1 MDEVAQVKERLDVA
15 EVLGS
20 YLELK
25 QSGRNLKASCP
36 FHHEKT
42 ASFMVSPEKNIWHC
56 FGCGEGGD
64 IFKFVMKMEGLD
76 FPQALE
82 KLARQAGV
90 ELKARGRG
98 PSSQLKDRLF
108 AAAELAAKYYQV
120 SLTKNPRAL
129 EYLLK
134 QRQLTRETVLAF
146 RLGYAPEDWT
156 AVSDFLRKKGF
167 TPQEI
172 NQAGLANTG
181 GRSGLYD
188 LFRGRVMFPVLD
200 AQDRPVGFSARV
212 LDAAASGGKYIN
224 TPQTPIY
231 DKSRV
236 IFGLSQARDAIREN
250 DEVVLVEG
258 NMDVISSHQAGAKQ
272 VIAASGTA
280 LTLEQL
286 KALGRLTKNIKLA
299 FDQDAA
305 GLVATERA
313 IELSQKLG
321 LNLRVVAHSAKDPD
335 ELIKKDV
342 TAWQKAIKEAPYVID
357 YLFERFSKE
366 YDLASALGKKQFSDR
381 LAPTLRR
388 LADAVEKDH
397 YLQLLAEKI
406 GGDMEAVKA
415 KVEAATAK
423 PTKEAVTPPTPQRV
437 QKKSSQELVEEALLA
452 LNLVYP
458 ETRISLD
465 DLRAEDFDH
474 PDRQTIFTELIKGKA
489 KADEIAKLLPDKE
502 DYVKILSLRGEEE
515 FASLAPADRS
525 FEAFSL
531 AKRLIALSRHKTKTQ
546 ISQKLKAAEAAGD
559 LKLASELLKQY
570 QAIIA
575 EDF

>member
-1 MDEVAQVKERLDVA
+1 MDEVALVKERLDVA

-90 ELKARGRG
+90 ELKSRGKG
-98 PSSQLKDRLF
+98 GSSKFKDRLY
-108 AAAELAAKYYQV
+108 AAVELATKYYQV
-120 SLTKNPRAL
+120 SLTKNPRAVG
-129 EYLLK
+129 YLLK
-134 QRQLTRETVLAF
+134 ERKLSRETVLGF
-146 RLGYAPEDWT
+146 RLGYAPDDWT

-167 TPQEI
+167 NPKEI
-172 NQAGLANTG
+172 NQAGLANLG

-188 LFRGRVMFPVLD
+188 LFRGRIMFPVFD

-212 LDAAASGGKYIN
+212 LDPKAGGGKYIN
-224 TPQTPIY
+224 TPQTAIY
-231 DKSRV
+231 DKSRI
-236 IFGLSQARDAIREN
+236 IFGLSQAREAIRESN
-250 DEVVLVEG
+250 EVVLVEG
-258 NMDVISSHQAGAKQ
+258 NMDVISSHQAGVKQ
-272 VIAASGTA
+272 VVAASGTA

-305 GLVATERA
+305 GLVATERT

-335 ELIKKDV
+335 DLIQKDV
-342 TAWQKAIKEAPYVID
+342 KAWEQAIKDAPYVID
-357 YLFERFSKE
+357 YLFDRFSRE
-366 YDLASALGKKQFSDR
+366 YELTSALGKKQFSDR

-397 YLQLLAEKI
+397 YLQLLAKQI
-406 GGDMEAVKA
+406 GGELEAVKT
-415 KVEAATAK
+415 KVETATNK
-423 PTKEAVTPPTPQRV
+423 PTKEHVVPPTPQRV
-437 QKKSSQELVEEALLA
+437 QKKGPKEMVEEALLA
-452 LNLVYP
+452 INLVYP
-458 ETRISLD
+458 EVRISLD
-465 DLRAEDFDH
+465 DVKEEDFEH
-474 PDRQTIFTELIKGKA
+474 PDRQAIFSELNKSKSKA
-489 KADEIAKLLPDKE
+489 GDIAKQLPDKG

-531 AKRLIALSRHKTKTQ
+531 AKRLIALSRQKTKTQ

-575 EDF
+575 EDS